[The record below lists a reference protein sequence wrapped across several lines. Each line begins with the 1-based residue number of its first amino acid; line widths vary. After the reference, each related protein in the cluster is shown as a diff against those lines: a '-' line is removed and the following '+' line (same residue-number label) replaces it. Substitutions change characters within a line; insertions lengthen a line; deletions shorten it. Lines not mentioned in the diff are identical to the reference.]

1 MSNCNHDPQHM
12 RVDLTVTRKDWRRS
26 PILSSAVALTLVASM
41 MPTPAIADSSTA
53 ESTTIVAS
61 TQDTAETSATGE
73 TTSTTETIDSASS
86 TATETSNG
94 KSGAAAT
101 DNSDGSSASTG
112 TTTGS
117 APSATTEATAA
128 PVAAIASTTSSDNS
142 ATATPAASTVTVRYN
157 ANGGSFASGV
167 STSAT
172 GTVGST
178 ITLPTATDVS
188 LVDNKGTLGHLAGW
202 STRPNA
208 TAPDYQP
215 GSSYVIS
222 GSNVTLYAVWYE
234 TLTLAPTLEN
244 LNGYYMVV
252 DANGNILKDASTGN
266 SLEGDLSGA
275 VSFTL
280 PRINTVYKTD
290 YYVNVFVKPYD
301 NYLLT
306 RLDAERL
313 NNFIYLLSGT
323 YYGTPGNKVSSSDI
337 QRMKDNGYV
346 ATFGWTANVS
356 IDNTTLNVVAAAI
369 QPTPEASI
377 TPDKTSGLKEGD
389 TITLTVKLKAGD
401 INNKYSAT
409 LDSAKPVTV
418 YIGDSDTKGTVVSN
432 ITSNGDD
439 TYTGTVTY
447 TVTAADIA
455 ANVLKARVEA
465 TFNYKY
471 AFGVRGDDTVRHDLN
486 TTATIDSK
494 SETIEI
500 NGIAATHTINYEY
513 SFEGAGYQ
521 GSTTPTGVT
530 FPSLPSSVTTTKGNT
545 VEVSQTPKVGDTVR
559 DDARGGNWKFLG
571 WTLYE
576 NAVTNVPMGDD
587 DLTLEGRW
595 EFVADTVNLTYDANA
610 PEGSYSGSTATTSGY
625 VGNVAHVAQN
635 GFTREGYRFLNW
647 NTAKDGTGAWFPPTT
662 DYLLPVG
669 GGTLYA
675 QWAEGHRVSYQYNY
689 VGANGIDSSAY
700 PESIT
705 LVPATSGYLWP
716 GEKVAVSTA
725 PANGEVVND
734 PANHGYWTFGGW
746 RLAGQAAGSTVTMGA
761 SDAELLGTWAFT
773 KYATLSYDGNGAES
787 GSVDGAEGAPGS
799 AVGVAENGFERE
811 GWRFA
816 GWNTEP
822 DGSGTS
828 YDPADPLTLPQG
840 ATTLYAQWEKVE
852 NPAAAAPMTISEPT
866 AKTTVAAPTKAPL
879 PQTSDAT
886 TQWPLVAGIA
896 SIGAAL
902 VAAAV
907 LVRRRM
913 NSHNE

>member
-1 MSNCNHDPQHM
+1 
-12 RVDLTVTRKDWRRS
+12 
-26 PILSSAVALTLVASM
+26 
-41 MPTPAIADSSTA
+41 
-53 ESTTIVAS
+53 
-61 TQDTAETSATGE
+61 
-73 TTSTTETIDSASS
+73 
-86 TATETSNG
+86 
-94 KSGAAAT
+94 
-101 DNSDGSSASTG
+101 
-112 TTTGS
+112 
-117 APSATTEATAA
+117 
-128 PVAAIASTTSSDNS
+128 
-142 ATATPAASTVTVRYN
+142 
-157 ANGGSFASGV
+157 
-167 STSAT
+167 
-172 GTVGST
+172 
-178 ITLPTATDVS
+178 
-188 LVDNKGTLGHLAGW
+188 
-202 STRPNA
+202 
-208 TAPDYQP
+208 
-215 GSSYVIS
+215 
-222 GSNVTLYAVWYE
+222 
-234 TLTLAPTLEN
+234 
-244 LNGYYMVV
+244 MVV
-252 DANGNILKDASTGN
+252 DANGNILKDANTGN
-266 SLEGDLSGA
+266 SLEGNLSGA

-313 NNFIYLLSGT
+313 NIFIYLLSGT

-337 QRMKDNGYV
+337 LRMKASGYV
-346 ATFGWTANVS
+346 ATFVWTANVS

-716 GEKVAVSTA
+716 GEKVAVSSA
-725 PANGEVVND
+725 PANGEVVDD

-746 RLAGQAAGSTVTMGA
+746 QLAGQAAGSTVTMGA
-761 SDAELLGTWAFT
+761 SDVELLGTWAFA
-773 KYATLSYDGNGAES
+773 KYATLAYDGNGAES

-799 AVGVAENGFERE
+799 AVGVAENGFSRE

-822 DGSGTS
+822 DGSGTA

-852 NPAAAAPMTISEPT
+852 TPAAAAPTTTSEPAAET
-866 AKTTVAAPTKAPL
+866 SVAAPTKAPL
-879 PQTSDAT
+879 PQTSDAAI
-886 TQWPLVAGIA
+886 QWPLVAGIA

-902 VAAAV
+902 AAAAV

-913 NSHNE
+913 NSNNK

>member
-1 MSNCNHDPQHM
+1 
-12 RVDLTVTRKDWRRS
+12 
-26 PILSSAVALTLVASM
+26 
-41 MPTPAIADSSTA
+41 
-53 ESTTIVAS
+53 
-61 TQDTAETSATGE
+61 
-73 TTSTTETIDSASS
+73 
-86 TATETSNG
+86 
-94 KSGAAAT
+94 
-101 DNSDGSSASTG
+101 
-112 TTTGS
+112 
-117 APSATTEATAA
+117 
-128 PVAAIASTTSSDNS
+128 
-142 ATATPAASTVTVRYN
+142 
-157 ANGGSFASGV
+157 
-167 STSAT
+167 
-172 GTVGST
+172 
-178 ITLPTATDVS
+178 
-188 LVDNKGTLGHLAGW
+188 
-202 STRPNA
+202 
-208 TAPDYQP
+208 
-215 GSSYVIS
+215 
-222 GSNVTLYAVWYE
+222 
-234 TLTLAPTLEN
+234 
-244 LNGYYMVV
+244 MVV
-252 DANGNILKDASTGN
+252 DANGNILKDANTGN
-266 SLEGDLSGA
+266 SLEGNLSGA

-313 NNFIYLLSGT
+313 NIFIYLLSGT

-337 QRMKDNGYV
+337 LRMKASGYV

-571 WTLYE
+571 WSLYE

-669 GGTLYA
+669 GGTTLRPVGRRSPRELPV
-675 QWAEGHRVSYQYNY
+675 QLRRCQRHRLLGLSREHY
-689 VGANGIDSSAY
+689 VG
-700 PESIT
+700 PRH
-705 LVPATSGYLWP
+705 V
-716 GEKVAVSTA
+716 
-725 PANGEVVND
+725 
-734 PANHGYWTFGGW
+734 
-746 RLAGQAAGSTVTMGA
+746 RLSLA
-761 SDAELLGTWAFT
+761 W
-773 KYATLSYDGNGAES
+773 
-787 GSVDGAEGAPGS
+787 
-799 AVGVAENGFERE
+799 
-811 GWRFA
+811 
-816 GWNTEP
+816 
-822 DGSGTS
+822 
-828 YDPADPLTLPQG
+828 
-840 ATTLYAQWEKVE
+840 
-852 NPAAAAPMTISEPT
+852 
-866 AKTTVAAPTKAPL
+866 
-879 PQTSDAT
+879 
-886 TQWPLVAGIA
+886 
-896 SIGAAL
+896 
-902 VAAAV
+902 
-907 LVRRRM
+907 
-913 NSHNE
+913 

>member
-12 RVDLTVTRKDWRRS
+12 RAGSIVTRKDWRRS
-26 PILSSAVALTLVASM
+26 PLLSSAVALTLVASM

-53 ESTTIVAS
+53 ENTTTASSTQGTTETSTT
-61 TQDTAETSATGE
+61 DE
-73 TTSTTETIDSASS
+73 TTSTTESTDSASS
-86 TATETSNG
+86 ATTETSEG
-94 KSGAAAT
+94 ASGAAAT
-101 DNSDGSSASTG
+101 DNSDESPATTG
-112 TTTGS
+112 TTTGN
-117 APSATTEATAA
+117 APSATTEAAAA
-128 PVAAIASTTSSDNS
+128 PAATTVASTASNNGG
-142 ATATPAASTVTVRYN
+142 AAASSAATKVTVSYN

-167 STSAT
+167 KTSAT
-172 GTVGST
+172 GAAGST

-188 LVDNKGTLGHLAGW
+188 LVGNKGTLGHLAGW

-222 GSNVTLYAVWYE
+222 DSNVTLYAVWYE

-252 DANGNILKDASTGN
+252 DAKGNILKDANTGN

-306 RLDAERL
+306 QLEAERL

-323 YYGTPGNKVSSSDI
+323 KYGTPGSKVSRSDI

-356 IDNTTLNVVAAAI
+356 FDNTTLNFVAAAI
-369 QPTPEASI
+369 QPTPKASI

-401 INNKYSAT
+401 INNQYSAT

-455 ANVLKARVEA
+455 ANILKARVEA

-471 AFGVRGDDTVRHDLN
+471 AYGVRGDDTVRHDLN

-513 SFEGAGYQ
+513 SF
-521 GSTTPTGVT
+521 
-530 FPSLPSSVTTTKGNT
+530 
-545 VEVSQTPKVGDTVR
+545 
-559 DDARGGNWKFLG
+559 
-571 WTLYE
+571 
-576 NAVTNVPMGDD
+576 
-587 DLTLEGRW
+587 
-595 EFVADTVNLTYDANA
+595 
-610 PEGSYSGSTATTSGY
+610 
-625 VGNVAHVAQN
+625 
-635 GFTREGYRFLNW
+635 
-647 NTAKDGTGAWFPPTT
+647 
-662 DYLLPVG
+662 
-669 GGTLYA
+669 
-675 QWAEGHRVSYQYNY
+675 
-689 VGANGIDSSAY
+689 
-700 PESIT
+700 
-705 LVPATSGYLWP
+705 
-716 GEKVAVSTA
+716 
-725 PANGEVVND
+725 
-734 PANHGYWTFGGW
+734 
-746 RLAGQAAGSTVTMGA
+746 
-761 SDAELLGTWAFT
+761 
-773 KYATLSYDGNGAES
+773 
-787 GSVDGAEGAPGS
+787 
-799 AVGVAENGFERE
+799 
-811 GWRFA
+811 
-816 GWNTEP
+816 
-822 DGSGTS
+822 
-828 YDPADPLTLPQG
+828 
-840 ATTLYAQWEKVE
+840 
-852 NPAAAAPMTISEPT
+852 
-866 AKTTVAAPTKAPL
+866 
-879 PQTSDAT
+879 
-886 TQWPLVAGIA
+886 
-896 SIGAAL
+896 
-902 VAAAV
+902 
-907 LVRRRM
+907 
-913 NSHNE
+913 